1 MAVMP
6 AEPADVSGF
15 LALAAE
21 VEDWFGPMVADPEFH
36 ATLDRNIRR
45 GTALVVRA
53 EETGLLGGMLIGG
66 TSPAYRINWL
76 VVAARA
82 RGRGIGRKLVLHAIQ
97 GMRRPCRL
105 DVVTFGDD
113 HPGAVEGGARAFYE
127 RLGFVPGDRAPR
139 GPEGGTRQWYHLE
152 LAAPH
157 A

>member
-1 MAVMP
+1 MTVVS
-6 AEPADVSGF
+6 AEPVDVSGL

-21 VEDWFGPMVADPEFH
+21 VEDWFGPMVADPDFH

-45 GTALVVRA
+45 GTALEVRA
-53 EETGLLGGMLIGG
+53 EKAGLLGGMLIGG
-66 TSPAYRINWL
+66 TTPTYRINWL

-82 RGRGIGRKLVLHAIQ
+82 RGHGVGRTLVLHAIRD
-97 GMRRPCRL
+97 MRRPCRL

-113 HPGAVEGGARAFYE
+113 HPAAVDSGARAFYE

-152 LAAPH
+152 LAAPR